1 MNGHFEVLDKEMASA
16 ELLEIVQKDN
26 HSGCHHV
33 CPTVVREADA
43 YRVGPGK
50 DICFGYL
57 FHIGGAPTDVIGVVV
72 EGMLTRQCP
81 LLKKRL
87 VSAYMTKNWSLG
99 PSNAHFHDAD
109 GDEAM
114 EFYVNHFNS
123 IIQHHEIGEK
133 VELESFV
140 SGSVV
145 VRSAILVLAEKMLL
159 FQHSIFGAPSLYQYV
174 HNEIFLEM
182 FYIRLPN

>member
-57 FHIGGAPTDVIGVVV
+57 FHIGGAPT
-72 EGMLTRQCP
+72 
-81 LLKKRL
+81 
-87 VSAYMTKNWSLG
+87 VSQK
-99 PSNAHFHDAD
+99 
-109 GDEAM
+109 
-114 EFYVNHFNS
+114 
-123 IIQHHEIGEK
+123 
-133 VELESFV
+133 
-140 SGSVV
+140 
-145 VRSAILVLAEKMLL
+145 
-159 FQHSIFGAPSLYQYV
+159 IFA
-174 HNEIFLEM
+174 
-182 FYIRLPN
+182 